1 MKNRTKLI
9 YALLAGCSLM
19 GMGACEKEEV
29 RQYELLPE
37 QQEPEMDITS
47 SGTISVN
54 FENSGGASA
63 NEGSLKLVDN
73 DYNSKFLINPYREN
87 LYLQLRFPGGIAVSA
102 YILASANDAQ
112 DRDPKN
118 WELVGS
124 NDLENWTVLDKKE
137 DYMFTS
143 RFQKVR
149 FDIDNTTQYRYYR
162 LNITAIRG
170 GTGLFQMAEWR
181 LIYDPNRKTD

>member
-1 MKNRTKLI
+1 MKIKTKLA
-9 YALLAGCSLM
+9 YALFIGITTF
-19 GMGACEKEEV
+19 GMGGCEKEEV

-37 QQEPEMDITS
+37 QEEPEMDITS

-54 FENSGGASA
+54 FENSGGAGA

-87 LYLQLRFPGGIAVSA
+87 LYMQLRFPGGIAVSA

-112 DRDPKN
+112 DRDPKT
-118 WELVGS
+118 WDLVGS
-124 NDLENWTVLDKKE
+124 NDLENWTVIDSKT

-143 RFQKVR
+143 RLQKAR
-149 FDIDNTTQYRYYR
+149 FDIDNSTLYRYYR
-162 LNITAIRG
+162 LNIKAIRG
-170 GTGLFQMAEWR
+170 GSGLFQMAEWR

>member
-1 MKNRTKLI
+1 MNNTTKLAC
-9 YALLAGCSLM
+9 ALLLSGILM
-19 GMGACEKEEV
+19 GTVACEKEEV
-29 RQYELLPE
+29 RHYELLPAQE
-37 QQEPEMDITS
+37 EPEMDITS

-54 FENSGGASA
+54 FENANGASG

-73 DYNSKFLINPYREN
+73 DYNSKFLINPYRDN

-102 YILASANDAQ
+102 YVLASANDAQ

-137 DYMFTS
+137 DYLFTS

-149 FDIDNTTQYRYYR
+149 FDIANTTQYRYYR
-162 LNITAIRG
+162 INITAIRG
-170 GTGLFQMAEWR
+170 GSGLFQMAEWR
-181 LIYDPNRKTD
+181 LIYDPNRQTD

>member
-1 MKNRTKLI
+1 MKNKSRL
-9 YALLAGCSLM
+9 YAALLFGFVTLAL
-19 GMGACEKEEV
+19 GACEKEEH
-29 RQYELLPE
+29 RQYDLLPAQE
-37 QQEPEMDITS
+37 EPEMDITS

-54 FENSGGASA
+54 FDNANGASG

-102 YILASANDAQ
+102 YVVASANDAQ
-112 DRDPKN
+112 DRDPKT
-118 WELVGS
+118 WDLVGS
-124 NDLENWTVLDKKE
+124 NDLENWTVIDSKT

-143 RFQKVR
+143 RLQKAR
-149 FDIDNTTQYRYYR
+149 FDIDNSTLYRYYR
-162 LNITAIRG
+162 LNIKAIRG
-170 GTGLFQMAEWR
+170 GSGLFQMAEWR

>member
-1 MKNRTKLI
+1 MKKRTKLI
-9 YALLAGCSLM
+9 YALLAGCILI
-19 GMGACEKEEV
+19 GTGGCEKENV
-29 RQYELLPE
+29 RQYDLLPE
-37 QQEPEMDITS
+37 QEEPEMDITS

-54 FENSGGASA
+54 FDNASGAGG

-87 LYLQLRFPGGIAVSA
+87 LYMQLAFPGGIAVSA
-102 YILASANDAQ
+102 YVLASANDAQ

-118 WELVGS
+118 WQLVGS
-124 NDLENWTVLDKKE
+124 NDMENWTVLDSKT

-143 RFQKVR
+143 RLQKVR
-149 FDIDNTTQYRYYR
+149 FDIENATKYRYYR
-162 LNITAIRG
+162 LNVTAIRG

-181 LIYDPNRKTD
+181 LIYDPNRQAN